1 MTDLRDKIIDK
12 LTILLEKHNFA
23 DAKNISKQIE
33 KGIYNNSIS
42 KADEKQI
49 LKKWEN
55 NFFRKMYIMK
65 AISIYSNLDPNSYI
79 QNKRFIERFRNKEF
93 KPDDLAFLDSL
104 QIFPETWKKIYDE
117 KEKRNKILYEI
128 DMNMAT
134 DIFTCSRCHKNKCTY
149 YQLQTRSAD
158 EPMTTFVTCINCGK
172 RWKC

>member
-1 MTDLRDKIIDK
+1 MTELRNKIIEK
-12 LTILLEKHNFA
+12 INNLLKTHNFT
-23 DAKNISKQIE
+23 DTYNISKEIE
-33 KGIYNNSIS
+33 KGIYNNTISI
-42 KADEKQI
+42 AGEKQL

-55 NFFRKMYIMK
+55 NFFRKLYLMK
-65 AISIYSNLDPNSYI
+65 AISIYSNLDPTSYI
-79 QNKRFIERFRNKEF
+79 QNKRFIQRLKNKEF
-93 KPDDLAFLDSL
+93 NPSEIASLDSL
-104 QIFPETWKKIYDE
+104 HIFPETWKKIYDE
-117 KEKRNKILYEI
+117 KEKRNKVLYEI